1 MSEVQP
7 AINVLSK
14 AQLDS
19 IHNYSLE
26 ILSRVGIRVDSARAR
41 KLFARAMN
49 VAEKDKVVRIPAE
62 RVDRALATA
71 PSVLDIYDR
80 LGNFRFQL
88 GISDSPQTRFGIGV
102 TNLYYQDPKTDAVT
116 PFARRHMELAT
127 RLGSVLSNFD
137 LISTVGIIQDISP
150 QVADLYATLEMTANT
165 TKPLVLL
172 ISEKQCFETSL
183 NLLEHLH
190 GDLSLKPFVLPY
202 FNPITPLVLNED
214 TSDSIFTVIERGL
227 PFIYNNYG
235 MSGATSP
242 ITAAGNLALLNAEL
256 LAGLVFSQLIKEG
269 TPIVLGSLPAGF
281 NMQNMANIY
290 TP

>member
-49 VAEKDKVVRIPAE
+49 VAQKDKVVRIPAE

-88 GISDSPQTRFGIGV
+88 
-102 TNLYYQDPKTDAVT
+102 
-116 PFARRHMELAT
+116 
-127 RLGSVLSNFD
+127 
-137 LISTVGIIQDISP
+137 
-150 QVADLYATLEMTANT
+150 
-165 TKPLVLL
+165 
-172 ISEKQCFETSL
+172 
-183 NLLEHLH
+183 
-190 GDLSLKPFVLPY
+190 
-202 FNPITPLVLNED
+202 
-214 TSDSIFTVIERGL
+214 
-227 PFIYNNYG
+227 
-235 MSGATSP
+235 
-242 ITAAGNLALLNAEL
+242 
-256 LAGLVFSQLIKEG
+256 
-269 TPIVLGSLPAGF
+269 
-281 NMQNMANIY
+281 
-290 TP
+290 